1 MALNGKQAYAIAK
14 KYTNDTVIGLGGIK
28 GKNCIIQS
36 AIKTNGITDVI
47 FQWTDDNEEVQTTS
61 IQVADGQD
69 DIAITNVDV
78 NEFNHL
84 ICMLS
89 DGTIIDAGEIAVST
103 KASEMDND
111 LGLTKVENST
121 SNGNIKI
128 DGVETTVYTL
138 PTLTKSSVGL
148 GNVDN
153 TSDASKPVS
162 TATQTA
168 LNTKASTTTLTTHT
182 GNADIHVTAAD
193 KTAWNLMPKSKGEIY
208 SNDIHSYQDFVIPI
222 LNVASTYSNEYFY
235 GQIYLKRINGV
246 GQQMTIINLMCGKN
260 YNEEKAVYYMDKS
273 HMWTTI
279 KPCSFMYNG
288 KKMFGIHVK
297 IIASDYNILRV
308 DARTTTNFDSIT
320 PVYIYNNNTSA
331 VLNAEIYNSLSFF
344 DGYNMPMNFYEIPKV
359 IKTDGTATKLLSF
372 SPVPATLTSTGTAG
386 EIAYDTNYLYTCI
399 TTNTWKKTAW
409 DADVYS
415 TTETLVGTY
424 MGKPLYRK
432 VIVCGALPNN
442 ASKEILHNTANINII
457 PKTSGTAWMN
467 DGTTIPLS
475 AVSLSSPVVV
485 YSDRSKIS
493 ITTITDRSAFTN
505 SNVTIEYTKTTD

>member
-47 FQWTDDNEEVQTTS
+47 FQWTADNDVVQTTS

-148 GNVDN
+148 ENVDN
-153 TSDASKPVS
+153 TSDANKPVS

-168 LNTKASTTTLTTHT
+168 LDTKASTTTLTTHI
-182 GNADIHVTAAD
+182 GDNNIHVTSAD
-193 KTAWNLMPKSKGEIY
+193 KTVWNSNVKSVSSIEAPATTTTFKG
-208 SNDIHSYQDFVIPI
+208 
-222 LNVASTYSNEYFY
+222 
-235 GQIYLKRINGV
+235 
-246 GQQMTIINLMCGKN
+246 
-260 YNEEKAVYYMDKS
+260 
-273 HMWTTI
+273 
-279 KPCSFMYNG
+279 
-288 KKMFGIHVK
+288 
-297 IIASDYNILRV
+297 IIA
-308 DARTTTNFDSIT
+308 TTTNNNVTIYDGRSLVCSGMSSGIGWYRIFKISPTHKNQIDFMVALHKTPQSFDSETCKLQIT
-320 PVYIYNNNTSA
+320 FVYNTNPKILCLAKST
-331 VLNAEIYNSLSFF
+331 NSLKYPKIRIVKSNVNLTEAYIEVYNTNVANSHYLSAYVTGFTGGNGSMSSVNF
-344 DGYNMPMNFYEIPKV
+344 TPGEIPDGYTAYEYDIANSGV
-359 IKTDGTATKLLSF
+359 VSYT
-372 SPVPATLTSTGTAG
+372 PVPASATATGTKG
-386 EIAYDTNYLYTCI
+386 DIAYDSGYMYVCTD
-399 TTNTWKKTAW
+399 TNTWKRTQ
-409 DADVYS
+409 
-415 TTETLVGTY
+415 
-424 MGKPLYRK
+424 
-432 VIVCGALPNN
+432 
-442 ASKEILHNTANINII
+442 
-457 PKTSGTAWMN
+457 
-467 DGTTIPLS
+467 
-475 AVSLSSPVVV
+475 LSSW
-485 YSDRSKIS
+485 
-493 ITTITDRSAFTN
+493 
-505 SNVTIEYTKTTD
+505 